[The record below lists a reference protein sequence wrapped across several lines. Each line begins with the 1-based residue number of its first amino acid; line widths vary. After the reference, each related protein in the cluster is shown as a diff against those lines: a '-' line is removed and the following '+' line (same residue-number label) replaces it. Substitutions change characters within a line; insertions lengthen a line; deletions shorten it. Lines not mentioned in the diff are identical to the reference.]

1 MLMQQN
7 QRINVNLR
15 ERVELVNKYELNIRN
30 MTLELEGLRRNK
42 SELEAGFSQR
52 LEYDKM

>member
-30 MTLELEGLRRNK
+30 MTQELEGLRRNK
-42 SELEAGFSQR
+42 SELEAGFNQR

>member
-15 ERVELVNKYELNIRN
+15 ERVELVNKYEVNIRN
-30 MTLELEGLRRNK
+30 MTQELEGLRRNK
-42 SELEAGFSQR
+42 SELEAGFNQR

>member
-15 ERVELVNKYELNIRN
+15 ERVELGNKYELNIRN
-30 MTLELEGLRRNK
+30 MTQELEGLRRNK
-42 SELEAGFSQR
+42 SELEAGFNQR